1 MKFMRNVNSS
11 VKSAPVSGS
20 EITGPF
26 INNLIK
32 SAPGKLGK
40 PV

>member
-1 MKFMRNVNSS
+1 MLIVRKIG
-11 VKSAPVSGS
+11 AGSGS

-32 SAPGKLGK
+32 SAPGKLSK
-40 PV
+40 THPEEY